1 MVRSDNDGYEDIFVS
16 GVFRNTLYHNNG
28 DGTFTDVT
36 EKAGLAKVDKEYGPQ
51 WSVGAAWLDVNN
63 DGLLDLF
70 VVNYFKWLP
79 AKEPDCH
86 VGSKAEYCHP
96 KFFQEMP
103 SQLFLN
109 RGNGL

>member
-51 WSVGAAWLDVNN
+51 WSDRITTATKTSLSPAFFATLSITITATV
-63 DGLLDLF
+63 LLPMSLKRQ
-70 VVNYFKWLP
+70 VWQRSTRSTAP
-79 AKEPDCH
+79 
-86 VGSKAEYCHP
+86 
-96 KFFQEMP
+96 
-103 SQLFLN
+103 
-109 RGNGL
+109 NGPIG